1 MKTVFLTNNSGPA
14 KFITNNLHIKGLLDA
29 TIIEDGS
36 AKKITKIIREI
47 KSTSWK
53 RIPEKILNLFTIW
66 IYSQLTKRYIDKHL
80 LKPNNIEEFPTEINL
95 HRVKNASGS
104 RCLSILKSLKPEL
117 IIVFGTSILKPEVLS
132 IAKRYTLNIHGGI
145 VPKYRNVHSDFW
157 AVSKKDFTNIGTS
170 IIHLDPGIDTG
181 DIAMQGL
188 LEVSSDDTLFSIKK
202 KNIELSLQL
211 IVQTIEMA
219 KTGNLPKT
227 RQNKLIDSFY
237 KTPSFVDFFRWFTSS
252 YKIIERFS
260 RKKIYL

>member
-1 MKTVFLTNNSGPA
+1 MKIVFLTNNSGPA
-14 KFITNNLHIKGLLDA
+14 KFITNNLHVKGLLDA

-47 KSTSWK
+47 KFISLK
-53 RIPEKILNLFTIW
+53 RIPEKILDLFTIW
-66 IYSQLTKRYIDKHL
+66 IYSQLTKRYIEKHL
-80 LKPNNIEEFPTEINL
+80 LKPNNIEAFPTGIDL
-95 HRVKNASGS
+95 HKVQNASS
-104 RCLSILKSLKPEL
+104 SQCLSILKSLEPEL

-157 AVSKKDFTNIGTS
+157 AVSKKDFTNIGIS

-188 LEVSSDDTLFSIKK
+188 LKVSSDDTLFSIKK

-211 IVQTIEMA
+211 ITQTIEMA
-219 KTGNLPKT
+219 KTGSLPKT
-227 RQNKLIDSFY
+227 QQSKLIDGFY
-237 KTPSFVDFFRWFTSS
+237 KTPRFIDFFQWFTSNG
-252 YKIIERFS
+252 KNIERFS
-260 RKKIYL
+260 S

>member
-1 MKTVFLTNNSGPA
+1 MKIVFLTNNSGPA
-14 KFITNNLHIKGLLDA
+14 KFITNNLHVKGLLDA

-47 KSTSWK
+47 KSISLK
-53 RIPEKILNLFTIW
+53 RIPEKILDLFTIW
-66 IYSQLTKRYIDKHL
+66 IYSQLTKRYIEKHL
-80 LKPNNIEEFPTEINL
+80 LKPNNIEEFPTGIDL
-95 HRVKNASGS
+95 HKVNNASS
-104 RCLSILKSLKPEL
+104 SQCLSILKSLEPEL

-157 AVSKKDFTNIGTS
+157 ALSKKDFANIGTS

-188 LEVSSDDTLFSIKK
+188 LKVNPDDTLFSIKK

-211 IVQTIEMA
+211 ITQVIEMA
-219 KTGNLPKT
+219 KTGSLPKT
-227 RQNKLIDSFY
+227 QQSKLADGFY
-237 KTPSFVDFFRWFTSS
+237 KTPRFIDFFQWLTSNG
-252 YKIIERFS
+252 KNTKRFS
-260 RKKIYL
+260 S

>member
-14 KFITNNLHIKGLLDA
+14 KFITNNLHVKGLLDA

-36 AKKITKIIREI
+36 EKKITKIIREI
-47 KSTSWK
+47 KSISWK
-53 RIPEKILNLFTIW
+53 RIPEKILDLFTIW
-66 IYSQLTKRYIDKHL
+66 IYSQLTKLYIEKHL
-80 LKPNNIEEFPTEINL
+80 LKPNNIKTFPKGIAL
-95 HRVKNASGS
+95 HRVKNASGLQ
-104 RCLSILKSLKPEL
+104 CLSILKSLEPEL

-157 AVSKKDFTNIGTS
+157 AVSKKDFTNIGIS

-188 LEVSSDDTLFSIKK
+188 LKVSSDDTLFSIKK

-211 IVQTIEMA
+211 ITQAIEMA
-219 KTGNLPKT
+219 KTGSLPKT
-227 RQNKLIDSFY
+227 QQSKLIDGFY
-237 KTPSFVDFFRWFTSS
+237 KTPRFIDFFQWFTSS
-252 YKIIERFS
+252 GKNIEHFS
-260 RKKIYL
+260 

>member
-14 KFITNNLHIKGLLDA
+14 KFIANRLHKKGLLDA
-29 TIIEDGS
+29 IIIEETA
-36 AKKITKIIREI
+36 AKTKIKVFREI
-47 KSTSWK
+47 KSASWK
-53 RIPEKILNLFTIW
+53 KIPEKILDLCTIW
-66 IYSQLTKRYIDKHL
+66 IYSQFAKRYIEKHL
-80 LKPNNIEEFPTEINL
+80 LKPNNIEGLPKEIAL

-104 RCLSILKSLKPEL
+104 QCLSILKSLEPEL
-117 IIVFGTSILKPEVLS
+117 IIVLGTSILKPEVLS

-157 AVSKKDFTNIGTS
+157 AVSKKDFKNIGTS

-188 LEVSSDDTLFSIKK
+188 LEVNSNDTLFSIKK
-202 KNIELSLQL
+202 KNVELSLQL
-211 IVQTIEMA
+211 IIQTIEMA

-227 RQNKLIDSFY
+227 RQSKLIDSFY
-237 KTPSFVDFFRWFTSS
+237 KTPSFLDFFRWFTSN

-260 RKKIYL
+260 

>member
-14 KFITNNLHIKGLLDA
+14 KFITNNLHVKGLLDA

-36 AKKITKIIREI
+36 ANKITKIIREI
-47 KSTSWK
+47 KSISWK
-53 RIPEKILNLFTIW
+53 RIPEKILDLFTIW
-66 IYSQLTKRYIDKHL
+66 IYSQLTKRYIEKHL
-80 LKPNNIEEFPTEINL
+80 LKPNNIEEFPTEIDL

-104 RCLSILKSLKPEL
+104 QCLSILKSLEPEL

-170 IIHLDPGIDTG
+170 VIHLDTGIDTG

-188 LEVSSDDTLFSIKK
+188 LKVNPADTLFSIKK

-211 IVQTIEMA
+211 ITQAIEMA
-219 KTGNLPKT
+219 KTGSLPKT
-227 RQNKLIDSFY
+227 QQSKLIDGFY
-237 KTPSFVDFFRWFTSS
+237 KTPRFIDFFQLLTSNG
-252 YKIIERFS
+252 KNIERFS
-260 RKKIYL
+260 S

>member
-14 KFITNNLHIKGLLDA
+14 KFITNNLHMKGLLDA
-29 TIIEDGS
+29 TIIEGES
-36 AKKITKIIREI
+36 EKKTNKVIREI

-53 RIPEKILNLFTIW
+53 RIPEKILDLFTIW
-66 IYSQLTKRYIDKHL
+66 IYSQLAKRYIEKHL
-80 LKPNNIEEFPTEINL
+80 LKPNNIEEFPTEIDL
-95 HRVKNASGS
+95 HKVKNASS
-104 RCLSILKSLKPEL
+104 SQCLSILKSLEPEL

-188 LEVSSDDTLFSIKK
+188 LKVNPDDTLFSIKK

-211 IVQTIEMA
+211 ITQAIEMA
-219 KTGNLPKT
+219 KTGSLPKT
-227 RQNKLIDSFY
+227 QQSKLIDGFY
-237 KTPSFVDFFRWFTSS
+237 KTPRFIDFFQWFTSNRKS
-252 YKIIERFS
+252 IERFS
-260 RKKIYL
+260 S